1 MAEVSNNFTSMTLD
15 DASNFAVPDSP
26 EAMNAMLKDLYA
38 QAEKN
43 AMEREILSLIH
54 KLIMDAIKK
63 IGQAA

>member
-1 MAEVSNNFTSMTLD
+1 MAEVNTNFTNMSLE
-15 DASNFAVPDSP
+15 DAKNFEVPDSP

-43 AMEREILSLIH
+43 AMEREILSMIH